1 MGSYLYVIGP
11 DDQNVQDPWI
21 KLGRSAD
28 PAMRRSQ
35 LQVGQGEK
43 LKVWGMFAVPADQAG
58 TREAAAKAF
67 FAPIKIK
74 GEVFRCTYEVGSA
87 FAEQFATH
95 GEADTFVRLLLAS
108 ELADQEWNRRLE
120 QRGRFRRQ
128 RVPEDLEEALSV
140 AEHVMRRAND
150 ALFDHDF
157 ERAAKTDEIMGDIR
171 RPAPPTPLLP
181 PQQKV
186 VEGKR
191 ILVPRQPR
199 TGPSLFKRR
208 SSGSPA

>member
-1 MGSYLYVIGP
+1 MASYLYVIGP
-11 DDQNVQDPWI
+11 DDQNVHDPWV

-28 PAMRRSQ
+28 PALRRSQ

-43 LKVWGMFAVPADQAG
+43 LKVWGTFAVPADQASA
-58 TREAAAKAF
+58 REAAAKAF
-67 FAPIKIK
+67 LAPIKIK
-74 GEVFRCTYEVGSA
+74 GEVFRCTHEVGSA

-95 GEADTFVRLLLAS
+95 GEADTFARLLLAA
-108 ELADQEWNRRLE
+108 ELADQEWNRLIE
-120 QRGRFRRQ
+120 KRGRFARKA
-128 RVPEDLEEALSV
+128 VPAELEEAVEAASV
-140 AEHVMRRAND
+140 ALNQATD
-150 ALFDHDF
+150 ALFAHDF
-157 ERAAKTDEIMGDIR
+157 KRAAKTDEIMGGIM
-171 RPAPPTPLLP
+171 RPGPAVAPLP

-208 SSGSPA
+208 ANGG